1 MHSRIQAARA
11 SGPTGW
17 LLAFLGAR
25 ERALRTH
32 TGLASG
38 PVEWLLAFLEVE
50 RGELAARQRPA
61 ALPARRGR
69 PEEFPFDRRGARPA
83 ARSA

>member
-1 MHSRIQAARA
+1 MRTP
-11 SGPTGW
+11 GPAGW

-32 TGLASG
+32 TGLAAG
-38 PVEWLLAFLEVE
+38 PAEWLLVFLEVE
-50 RGELAARQRPA
+50 RAGLASRRRPA
-61 ALPARRGR
+61 ALLPRPGR
-69 PEEFPFDRRGARPA
+69 AGAGPEPESPFGRLT